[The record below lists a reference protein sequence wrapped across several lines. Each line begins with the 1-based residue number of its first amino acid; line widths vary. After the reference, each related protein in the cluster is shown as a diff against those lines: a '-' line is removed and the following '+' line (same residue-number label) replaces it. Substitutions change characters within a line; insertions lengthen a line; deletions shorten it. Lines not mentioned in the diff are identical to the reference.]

1 VQAAAFPDFPD
12 PQEPQERTV
21 APEDPE
27 YPVPQVSPDAH
38 QQSAKNPHHHLAGPA
53 HLDHLDL
60 RDHPAEL
67 ELPAAQDPLVAM
79 ETTEPPAS
87 PDLRDHPAPQETLA
101 PTVNPETPEPQLSP
115 SPSSP
120 ETQDHREMLDHK
132 VFPETQEHP
141 VPMDNLEAPDPRDH
155 LAHPAH
161 RDLQETTD
169 NPDLVDHP
177 DLREK
182 GACARNTALWT
193 AVSFSK
199 MERGDKRSAG
209 QISVCL
215 FQFFLVFSSISCHH
229 SLSRVSDSPKR

>member
-53 HLDHLDL
+53 HLDH
-60 RDHPAEL
+60 
-67 ELPAAQDPLVAM
+67 
-79 ETTEPPAS
+79 

-141 VPMDNLEAPDPRDH
+141 VPMDNPDSPDPRDH
-155 LAHPAH
+155 LAHPDL

-169 NPDLVDHP
+169 SPDLADHP
-177 DLREK
+177 DHKER
-182 GACARNTALWT
+182 GACAQNTAPWM
-193 AVSFSK
+193 V
-199 MERGDKRSAG
+199 
-209 QISVCL
+209 
-215 FQFFLVFSSISCHH
+215 VFSSKMVPAAKPRSFNSPH
-229 SLSRVSDSPKR
+229 DSVMFIVLLLEFYSIVPSNNFCLTEH